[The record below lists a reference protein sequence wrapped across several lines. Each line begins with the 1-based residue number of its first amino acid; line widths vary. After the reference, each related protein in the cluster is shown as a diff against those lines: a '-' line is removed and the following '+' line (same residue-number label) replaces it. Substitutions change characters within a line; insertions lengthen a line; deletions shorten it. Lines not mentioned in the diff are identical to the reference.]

1 MSDGTDGYDRVE
13 AIGSL
18 HQIFFKA
25 ESAAK
30 AGIRET
36 ETEFMII
43 RIIAADRQVEIDDA
57 RNFRAFSVR
66 IEGPFDDPA
75 LQAELL
81 GRVALSSDREH
92 AWISEKVLREWP
104 SLASEAWWQ
113 EGLTNMIAAV
123 QKFGWIDNANHSIRA
138 HIERAP

>member
-1 MSDGTDGYDRVE
+1 LR
-13 AIGSL
+13 
-18 HQIFFKA
+18 QIFLKA
-25 ESAAK
+25 ESPAK

-43 RIIAADRQVEIDDA
+43 RITAADRQVAIDDA

-92 AWISEKVLREWP
+92 AWISEKALREWP

-138 HIERAP
+138 HIEYTP